1 MAIIYHC
8 RFGLSKHETVN
19 HAKALDQKNPKRRK
33 CTYAARRVRY
43 SGLPLQSYS
52 DADNMNLTGRNTGAS
67 RGTSQARIEVTV
79 LKIRAA
85 DPEQESAVD
94 AVLEQAKA
102 ENTKMNQTARA
113 QHLHIAEMQS
123 AMSRCYGTQQTHPL
137 YTRICLPKDW
147 DQRRAMLVSI
157 RDEKLRNAYNFV
169 MDPRHYVD
177 MDKTTYSDELFESA
191 EGDFCGIRFET
202 VQFPGVKSL
211 QQVYDAAVYYL
222 TNMEISIT
230 ERLGHITV
238 RDDYE
243 TIDDSV
249 YNARVL
255 SMVCD
260 NVTMETSSLLFP
272 KLDPDGKYG
281 MVALDS
287 IDEDEL
293 YPYDSAKRVRKDV
306 SATVVF
312 TARRKPSTNGAEGE
326 LVVTMRG
333 AAFLRIHRPQ
343 FPMPEDALHEL
354 STGVMAWGDVML
366 KTVRSIVYGG

>member
-1 MAIIYHC
+1 MTPDE
-8 RFGLSKHETVN
+8 K
-19 HAKALDQKNPKRRK
+19 KPKRRK
-33 CTYAARRVRY
+33 CTYAARREKAEDLREELRKLE
-43 SGLPLQSYS
+43 S
-52 DADNMNLTGRNTGAS
+52 
-67 RGTSQARIEVTV
+67 EVTV

-85 DPEQESAVD
+85 GPEQESAVD

-137 YTRICLPKDW
+137 YTRIWLPKDW

-333 AAFLRIHRPQ
+333 AAFLKIHRPQ

-354 STGVMAWGDVML
+354 STGIMAWGDVMV
-366 KTVRSIVYGG
+366 KTIRSIVYSGC